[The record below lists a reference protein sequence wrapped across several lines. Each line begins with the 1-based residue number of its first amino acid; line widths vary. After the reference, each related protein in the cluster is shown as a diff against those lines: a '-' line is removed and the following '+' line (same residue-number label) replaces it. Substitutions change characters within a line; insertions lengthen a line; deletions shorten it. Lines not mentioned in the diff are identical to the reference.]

1 VRISRWAP
9 VAVIVVT
16 DAVAVWFGVDSAVAA
31 SFLLVLA
38 GISAALALTVRAE
51 TAAAWTLALLIPALF
66 LTVMAGPSAGA
77 DCGPRC
83 AVLVDEH
90 GAIVARTAWALGI
103 GHALALVPE
112 IVQRLRTLTLRSGT

>member
-1 VRISRWAP
+1 MRNLRWLP

-16 DAVAVWFGVDSAVAA
+16 DAAAIWFGIESTVAA

-51 TAAAWTLALLIPALF
+51 TAAAWTLALLVPAVF
-66 LTVMAGPSAGA
+66 LAVMAGPSAGT

-90 GAIVARTAWALGI
+90 GAIVARTAWTLGI
-103 GHALALVPE
+103 GHAIALVPE
-112 IVQRLRTLTLRSGT
+112 IVQRLRTLSLRT